1 MFGLDL
7 QMGRE
12 LDANLL
18 FVPAAGSAVRFLKGG
33 FSASLAQI
41 LFHYLPGGECTSTC
55 PGMGVAGP

>member
-12 LDANLL
+12 LL
-18 FVPAAGSAVRFLKGG
+18 FVPAAGSAVRILNGG